1 MIKFSCLDDI
11 DFIKND
17 KEFLPFDKIL
27 DVKDNF
33 KILTDNKHD
42 DILNLISNKNKIIIN
57 FFAQDT
63 FFDYIYRFLHYLFF
77 PIFFLNKK
85 FDNVVFVFKEPEY
98 LNNLHKDFFN
108 FLFEI
113 FTFNKIEYVLINKNI
128 KTININNFF
137 IYERSD
143 VNLPHPETLEN
154 EHNYYLPKQL
164 ISNTKKS
171 TNGKIIIP
179 LSNSNINQFYIENSL
194 INLYNIDS
202 KDIYKHNV
210 EFVFLNQFITFKD
223 ILDYVSNVS
232 YVITIEDN
240 DFLPFLLFSPI
251 GTTFFVPNNNLMGV
265 LSNYVSKI
273 CHSMFLNNIVVT
285 DNLLEDLECI
295 V

>member
-17 KEFLPFDKIL
+17 QQFLSFNKIL
-27 DVKDNF
+27 DVENNFNTLTENRYDNV
-33 KILTDNKHD
+33 LY
-42 DILNLISNKNKIIIN
+42 LISNKNKIIIN
-57 FFAQDT
+57 FFSEET

-77 PIFFLNKK
+77 PMFFLNKK
-85 FDNVVFVFKEPEY
+85 FDNVIFIFKEPKY

-108 FLFEI
+108 FLFEVL
-113 FTFNKIEYVLINKNI
+113 TFNKIEYILINENI

-137 IYERSD
+137 IYERPD
-143 VNLPHPETLEN
+143 ITVPRLEALEN

-164 ISNTKKS
+164 ISNIKKPI
-171 TNGKIIIP
+171 NGKIIIP
-179 LSNSNINQFYIENSL
+179 LANNNLSQSYIEDRL
-194 INLYNIDS
+194 INLYSIDS
-202 KDIYKHNV
+202 KDIDKYNI
-210 EFVFLNQFITFKD
+210 EIIFLNEFTTFKD
-223 ILDYVSNVS
+223 VLSYISDVS

-240 DFLPFLLFSPI
+240 DLLPFLLFSPI
-251 GTTFFVPNNNLMGV
+251 GTTFFVANNNTLNI

-285 DNLLEDLECI
+285 DNLLEDLKCI